1 MLRPRRASDVR
12 SLFGATPE
20 QIRQKQL
27 EDAQEFYNQQQ
38 SGFGK
43 TGAAI
48 GQGLVK
54 LFGAPSQELQEAE
67 QRQETVKGIDE
78 IGTMAE
84 AEAAQRGMAPLSM
97 TEPDVLA
104 REANRL
110 ETVSTAFRNLG
121 QDTGELDNEVLRL
134 RVEADKATR
143 ARELDDLRMKNT
155 QLQIERGE
163 FDLGAKKEDRD
174 LVKKSNK
181 LKFDILGLNKQ
192 ITEGKITNE
201 KEQKEK
207 ITRVRNK
214 TVSFFDDIENDP
226 SASVYSRLVKDEIID
241 PANAIKGWQDAK
253 QTGIDV
259 TEIGPYTKDGQEII
273 GAVDKK
279 TGTLYQ
285 LTDAGWMG
293 IPTQGWTQGPPT
305 AEGDSPA
312 IKGGASVA
320 KGTTKFKSYART
332 LSGLVDTGFFD
343 GTGDYDVD
351 VVNKRLGLDL
361 GTTTGQ
367 ESLFRLA
374 EIEYNRQLG
383 EGNII
388 TEADALRAIVS
399 GEAPIAQ
406 QEAQPQQ
413 TDVPKPVLSD
423 LKVK

>member
-1 MLRPRRASDVR
+1 MATRQQVL

-20 QIRQKQL
+20 QIQQRQR
-27 EDAQEFYNQQQ
+27 EQQQ
-38 SGFGK
+38 ELLAAQRTPEQIAGS
-43 TGAAI
+43 AI
-48 GQGLVK
+48 GLGLAR
-54 LFGAPSQELQEAE
+54 LFGGKSKELQEAE
-67 QRQETVKGIDE
+67 QRQEAVKGIDE
-78 IGTMAE
+78 LGAMAE

-163 FDLGAKKEDRD
+163 FDLKSEKEDRP
-174 LVKKSNK
+174 LIQKSRQ
-181 LKFDILGLNKQ
+181 LQFEIAGLNKQ
-192 ITEGKITNE
+192 IKEGAITDD

-207 ITRVRNK
+207 STRVRNK
-214 TVSFFDDIENDP
+214 TVSFFDDIENDS
-226 SASVYSRLVKDEIID
+226 SASVYSRLVKDEIIE

-293 IPTQGWTQGPPT
+293 IPTEGWTQGPPT
-305 AEGDSPA
+305 AEGSTLT
-312 IKGGASVA
+312 IKQGRSI
-320 KGTTKFKSYART
+320 
-332 LSGLVDTGFFD
+332 SGQVKKDYDNILEEQVDPGSWFTSEAQVLAQQATGIEDINSDTGRQELYRRAEQIFANNPGVTEKEALERALTGERVTAPSSGAQTPEGDPFA
-343 GTGDYDVD
+343 GT
-351 VVNKRLGLDL
+351 
-361 GTTTGQ
+361 
-367 ESLFRLA
+367 
-374 EIEYNRQLG
+374 
-383 EGNII
+383 
-388 TEADALRAIVS
+388 
-399 GEAPIAQ
+399 PIK
-406 QEAQPQQ
+406 E
-413 TDVPKPVLSD
+413 KG
-423 LKVK
+423 

>member
-1 MLRPRRASDVR
+1 MLRPRRQSDVR

-20 QIRQKQL
+20 QIRARQ
-27 EDAQEFYNQQQ
+27 EEANREFYEAQQ

-54 LFGAPSQELQEAE
+54 LFGGKSEELQEAE
-67 QRQETVKGIDE
+67 QREEAVKGINE
-78 IGTMAE
+78 LGAMAE
-84 AEAAQRGMAPLSM
+84 AEATQRGMAPLAM

-110 ETVSTAFRNLG
+110 ESVSAAFRNMG

-134 RVEADKATR
+134 RVEADKAKR
-143 ARELDDLRMKNT
+143 ARELDDLRMQNT
-155 QLQIERGE
+155 RLQIERGE
-163 FDLGAKKEDRD
+163 FDLDSARKDRP
-174 LVKKSNK
+174 LIQKSNK
-181 LKFDILGLNKQ
+181 LKFEILGLNKQ

-207 ITRVRNK
+207 VTRVRNK

-293 IPTQGWTQGPPT
+293 IPTEGWTQGPPT
-305 AEGDSPA
+305 AEESAPT
-312 IKGGASVA
+312 IKQGRSI
-320 KGTTKFKSYART
+320 
-332 LSGLVDTGFFD
+332 SGQVKKDYDKILEEQVDPGYWFSSDAQIAAQQATGIEDINSDTGRQELYRRAEQIFANNP
-343 GTGDYDVD
+343 GVTEKEALERALTGERV
-351 VVNKRLGLDL
+351 
-361 GTTTGQ
+361 TAPTSGQ
-367 ESLFRLA
+367 APAPVEDTSKP
-374 EIEYNRQLG
+374 NLG
-383 EGNII
+383 E
-388 TEADALRAIVS
+388 T
-399 GEAPIAQ
+399 
-406 QEAQPQQ
+406 
-413 TDVPKPVLSD
+413 
-423 LKVK
+423 KVE

>member
-54 LFGAPSQELQEAE
+54 LFGAPSKELQEAE
-67 QRQETVKGIDE
+67 QRQEAVKGIDE
-78 IGTMAE
+78 IGAMAE

-143 ARELDDLRMKNT
+143 ARELDDLRIKNT

-163 FDLGAKKEDRD
+163 FDLKSDKEDRP
-174 LVKKSNK
+174 LIQKSRQ
-181 LKFDILGLNKQ
+181 LQFEIAGLNKQ
-192 ITEGKITNE
+192 IKEGTIADD
-201 KEQKEK
+201 KEQKAK
-207 ITRVRNK
+207 ITRVRKK
-214 TVSFFDDIENDP
+214 TVSFFDDLKNDP
-226 SASVYSRLVKDEIID
+226 SASVYSRLVKDEIIE

-293 IPTQGWTQGPPT
+293 IPAKGWTQGPPT
-305 AEGDSPA
+305 AEDSTPT
-312 IKGGASVA
+312 IKQGRSI
-320 KGTTKFKSYART
+320 
-332 LSGLVDTGFFD
+332 SGQVKKDYDTQFESLVDIGTFSDTEQEVLIQQNTGIED
-343 GTGDYDVD
+343 ITSKEG
-351 VVNKRLGLDL
+351 K
-361 GTTTGQ
+361 Q
-367 ESLFRLA
+367 ELYRRA
-374 EIEYNRQLG
+374 EQIFANTAG
-383 EGNII
+383 I
-388 TEADALRAIVS
+388 TEREALERALAGDRVTAPSS
-399 GEAPIAQ
+399 GTQPAP
-406 QEAQPQQ
+406 QE
-413 TDVPKPVLSD
+413 DSNKPDLS
-423 LKVK
+423 KVK

>member
-54 LFGAPSQELQEAE
+54 LFGAPSKELQEAE
-67 QRQETVKGIDE
+67 QREEAVKGIDE
-78 IGTMAE
+78 LGAMAE

-110 ETVSTAFRNLG
+110 ESVSTAFRNLG

-155 QLQIERGE
+155 QLQIERGQ
-163 FDLGAKKEDRD
+163 FDLKSDKEDRP
-174 LVKKSNK
+174 LIKKSRQ
-181 LKFDILGLNKQ
+181 LQFEIAGLNKQ
-192 ITEGKITNE
+192 IKEGTIAND
-201 KEQKEK
+201 KEQKAK

-214 TVSFFDDIENDP
+214 TVSFFDDLENDP

-285 LTDAGWMG
+285 LTDVGWMG
-293 IPTQGWTQGPPT
+293 IPTEGWTQGPPT
-305 AEGDSPA
+305 AEGSTPT
-312 IKGGASVA
+312 IKQGRSI
-320 KGTTKFKSYART
+320 
-332 LSGLVDTGFFD
+332 SGQVKQDYDNILEEQVDPGSWFTSEAQVLAQQATGIDDINSDTGRQELYRRAEQIFANNP
-343 GTGDYDVD
+343 GVTEKEALERALTGERV
-351 VVNKRLGLDL
+351 
-361 GTTTGQ
+361 TAP
-367 ESLFRLA
+367 S
-374 EIEYNRQLG
+374 
-383 EGNII
+383 
-388 TEADALRAIVS
+388 S
-399 GEAPIAQ
+399 G
-406 QEAQPQQ
+406 AQPAEQEDSDKPDLSQ
-413 TDVPKPVLSD
+413 TKT
-423 LKVK
+423 